1 MIRYIFLNNLKF
13 TFTLALFY
21 KQKNILSH
29 LKIFEMKI
37 LRKIFIGIVAIIATL
52 LIVALFVPKQYTV
65 TVAETINKPRSVVFD
80 YVKNLKNQENYSIW
94 VMEDIPSVS
103 YKGTDGAVGAIQIWN
118 SKNENVG
125 EGEQEIK
132 AISEAR
138 IDYDLRFKRP
148 FESNQKAALI
158 LNTVTENQTQVVSEF
173 YGSDAYPM
181 NLMSFIG
188 KGIIKDAQIKNM
200 HNLKVILEK

>member
-1 MIRYIFLNNLKF
+1 
-13 TFTLALFY
+13 
-21 KQKNILSH
+21 
-29 LKIFEMKI
+29 MKV
-37 LRKIFIGIVAIIATL
+37 LRKIFIGIIGFVAIL
-52 LIVALFVPKQYTV
+52 LIAAIFIPKQYTV
-65 TVAETINKPRSVVFD
+65 TVTETINKPRSVVFD
-80 YVKNLKNQENYSIW
+80 YVKHLKNQENYSIW
-94 VMEDIPSVS
+94 VMEDIPAIS
-103 YKGTDGAVGAIQIWN
+103 YKGVDATVGAIQIWN

-132 AISEAR
+132 SISEER

-148 FESNQKAALI
+148 FESEQKAALI
-158 LNTVTENQTQVVSEF
+158 MNVVAENQTQVVSEF

-188 KGIIKDAQIKNM
+188 KGIIKEAQIKNM